1 MSNVLAGIG
10 FRVRLAEDGIAAL
23 REIRNDV
30 PSILVSD
37 LNMPGMSGF
46 ELLSVVRR
54 RFPSIHVIAMSGFFT
69 GDEVPSGVAADA
81 FFQKGSSIACL
92 LRLLGNVQQKS
103 RHSLQNSTASAPLW
117 IHRNGLNSS
126 GEPTV
131 TIACPECMRTFPQVI
146 GTSLSSIRNTDCI
159 YCRTSVHYALV
170 PPTQPTPRV
179 VVPPHPSEPVPIQ
192 LPQLYN

>member
-1 MSNVLAGIG
+1 MLNTKTSVSSTRTSVLLVDDESSIRATMSNVLAGIG

-69 GDEVPSGVAADA
+69 AM
-81 FFQKGSSIACL
+81 K
-92 LRLLGNVQQKS
+92 
-103 RHSLQNSTASAPLW
+103 
-117 IHRNGLNSS
+117 
-126 GEPTV
+126 
-131 TIACPECMRTFPQVI
+131 CPP
-146 GTSLSSIRNTDCI
+146 
-159 YCRTSVHYALV
+159 A
-170 PPTQPTPRV
+170 
-179 VVPPHPSEPVPIQ
+179 
-192 LPQLYN
+192 LPQTRSFKRAAASPVS